1 MMATAIRFFIP
12 PVGFAPSHF
21 TRLLVHPGRIESRSI
36 WDVDPTASTIGIAG
50 GALSVFCYVFT
61 FVNADASCP
70 FAVQSE
76 FLVIIAEGVR
86 LRSVPLAS
94 VIERG

>member
-21 TRLLVHPGRIESRSI
+21 IRLLVHPGRIESRSI

-50 GALSVFCYVFT
+50 VPSVYSVTYSRLST
-61 FVNADASCP
+61 PMQAAHI
-70 FAVQSE
+70 AVQSE
-76 FLVIIAEGVR
+76 YLVIIAEGVR
-86 LRSVPLAS
+86 LRSVTLAS
-94 VIERG
+94 AIERG